1 MDIPVTAER
10 KLIIQLGGESKTEHT
25 ESVRQSGLFVVVV
38 VVFVTPTACGGL
50 VTQ

>member
-10 KLIIQLGGESKTEHT
+10 KLVIQLGGESKTQHT
-25 ESVRQSGLFVVVV
+25 ESVRQSGLFVVV

>member
-10 KLIIQLGGESKTEHT
+10 KLIIQLGGESKTLHT
-25 ESVRQSGLFVVVV
+25 ESVKQSGLLV
-38 VVFVTPTACGGL
+38 VVFVVVIPTACGGL

>member
-38 VVFVTPTACGGL
+38 FVTPTACGGL